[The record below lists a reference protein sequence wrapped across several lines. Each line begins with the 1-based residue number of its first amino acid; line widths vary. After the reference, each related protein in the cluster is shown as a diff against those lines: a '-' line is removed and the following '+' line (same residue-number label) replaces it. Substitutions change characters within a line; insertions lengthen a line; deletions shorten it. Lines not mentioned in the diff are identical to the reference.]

1 MPPIT
6 CTPKSLPK
14 AKLHAAAALAFGENP
29 GNRFPIEKLL
39 RLAPSFAPTPD
50 AIAVLRGKYWGKRA
64 VRLSVSFLDG
74 APLALRRRIVE
85 HMNAWQRRADVA
97 FTLADRDGDVR
108 IARLDDAQQGGYWS
122 YVGTDILAI
131 DADQPTMNLEGFTLA
146 TPESEFRRVVRHEAG
161 HTLGFVH
168 EHMRSE
174 LVARI
179 DREKAFKYF
188 DKTQGWSRE
197 EVEAQVLTPIENGSL
212 LGNPA
217 PDPDSV
223 MCYQLPPEILLAGAP
238 PILGGADITDSDH
251 RWAGKLYPRADAA
264 PVELL
269 AVDGGGEGVH
279 GAGEARGGE
288 TGQPRRP
295 VAVIV
300 PGGEA
305 AYVAALVEALR

>member
-1 MPPIT
+1 MPPTT

-14 AKLHAAAALAFGENP
+14 AKLHAAAAHAFSQNP
-29 GNRFPIEKLL
+29 SNRFPIEKLL
-39 RLAPSFAPTPD
+39 RLVPGFTPTPD
-50 AIAVLRGKYWGKRA
+50 AIAVVRGKYWGKRA
-64 VRLSVSFLDG
+64 VRLSVSFLDT

-85 HMNAWQRRADVA
+85 HMNAWQRRADVQ

-108 IARLDDAQQGGYWS
+108 IARLDDAAQGGYWS

-131 DADQPTMNLEGFTLA
+131 DADQPTLNLEGFTMA
-146 TPESEFRRVVRHEAG
+146 TPEAEFRRVVRHEAG

-188 DKTQGWSRE
+188 KLTQGWSRE

-212 LGNPA
+212 LGNPD

-223 MCYQLPPEILLAGAP
+223 MCYQLPPEILEAGTS

-251 RWAGKLYPRADAA
+251 LWAGKLYPKHSEAA
-264 PVELL
+264 VELL
-269 AVDGGGEGVH
+269 AVEGAGGRGESGDGGPGRQ
-279 GAGEARGGE
+279 AS
-288 TGQPRRP
+288 RR

-300 PGGEA
+300 PGGDP
-305 AYVAALVEALR
+305 AYVAALVAALK